1 MSSTASAAPS
11 FSVPAPL
18 VALIGW
24 IIPGAGYFFIG
35 QRVRGAVIG
44 VTVILMF
51 VFGVLLAGIRVIDV
65 PGYDR
70 GEPVYYQMQVDSH
83 GDVSETK
90 TNHPGMNQPAGRW
103 AMIAHPFV
111 EITNKPWFVP
121 QVITGPLCLAAA
133 AWSNSAARP
142 AADGSVVEASHAR
155 IYEIGTLYTAIA
167 GMLNLLAII
176 DASSRASGGH

>member
-1 MSSTASAAPS
+1 MSPPASSSSA
-11 FSVPAPL
+11 PAPL

-24 IIPGAGYFFIG
+24 LIPGAGYFLIG
-35 QRVRGAVIG
+35 QKLRGTVIG
-44 VTVILMF
+44 ITVILMF
-51 VFGVLLAGIRVIDV
+51 IFGVLLAGIRVIDV
-65 PGYDR
+65 PGYDK
-70 GEPVYYQMQVDSH
+70 GERIYYQMQVD
-83 GDVSETK
+83 GQKNVSETK
-90 TNHPGMNQPAGRW
+90 MPPGATISSTDRW
-103 AMIAHPFV
+103 AMIAHPLS

-133 AWSNSAARP
+133 AWSNAAARP